1 MINKRVF
8 EGKDKEELIKKI
20 TDELETNI
28 EELYI
33 EEEIVNGGL
42 FKGQKYILKV
52 ITKKEVKA
60 FIENYVQEYS
70 RLSNIKIQYE
80 LTEEDGFFK
89 LLLVS
94 ENNPIL
100 IGREGKTLEYFQLL
114 LRQSLLKNTGHAI
127 KINVDVSGYKD
138 KKMKN
143 LERQIKEIAKEVI
156 NSKIDVSLDPMNSYE
171 RRKVHSII
179 STMENL
185 TTESIGEGKERH
197 IVIKYVEN

>member
-8 EGKDKEELIKKI
+8 EGKDKEELVQKI
-20 TDELETNI
+20 MSELETSMD
-28 EELYI
+28 ELYI
-33 EEEIVNGGL
+33 EEEIVSGGL

-52 ITKKEVKA
+52 ITKEDVKE
-60 FIENYVQEYS
+60 FIKNYVDEYS

-80 LTEEDGFFK
+80 LTEEDGFLK

-114 LRQSLLKNTGHAI
+114 LRQALLKSTGHTI
-127 KINVDVSGYKD
+127 HINVDVSGYKE
-138 KKMKN
+138 KKLKN
-143 LERQIKEIAKEVI
+143 LEKQIKEIAREVI

-171 RRKVHSII
+171 RRKVHSIV
-179 STMENL
+179 SQMNHL
-185 TTESIGEGKERH
+185 VTESVGEGKERH
-197 IVIKYVEN
+197 IIIKYVEN